1 MDPHVLSWQFEALPL
16 NGSPRH
22 GIHLIFCH
30 RMWDSELWSRLG
42 PGHDADLVY
51 VGLHSG
57 CLKSFEKEEANDENI
72 E

>member
-1 MDPHVLSWQFEALPL
+1 MVEV
-16 NGSPRH
+16 
-22 GIHLIFCH
+22 
-30 RMWDSELWSRLG
+30 G

>member
-1 MDPHVLSWQFEALPL
+1 MVEV
-16 NGSPRH
+16 
-22 GIHLIFCH
+22 
-30 RMWDSELWSRLG
+30 G

-57 CLKSFEKEEANDENI
+57 CLKSFGKEEANDENI